1 MHKVNV
7 PLVETFAFFKKK
19 TKQKTIYI
27 GIEMLVF
34 WATWWQS
41 FD

>member
-1 MHKVNV
+1 MFHLLKLL
-7 PLVETFAFFKKK
+7 PFLKK